1 MFTRNSRYSFKRG
14 APRNFFTTPFFNLK
28 YEKNNLLKPMVAVVV
43 SKKVDSL
50 ATVRNKAKRRF
61 LEQLKK
67 SLKADFSYDLVFSL
81 KNKVLKEDTENV
93 KNEIERTLKSLKD

>member
-1 MFTRNSRYSFKRG
+1 MFTRDSRYSFKKG

-28 YEKNNLLKPMVAVVV
+28 YEKNNLLKPMIAVVV

-61 LEQLKK
+61 IEYLKK
-67 SLKADFSYDLVFSL
+67 SLKEDFSYNLVFSL
-81 KNKVLKEDTENV
+81 KNKILKEDAESI
-93 KNEIERTLKSLKD
+93 KKEIERTLESLK